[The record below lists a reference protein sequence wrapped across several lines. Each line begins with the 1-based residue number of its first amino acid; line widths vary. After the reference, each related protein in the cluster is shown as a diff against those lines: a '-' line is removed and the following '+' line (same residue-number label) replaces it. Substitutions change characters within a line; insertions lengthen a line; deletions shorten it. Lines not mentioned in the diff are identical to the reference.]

1 MFKVLIP
8 AILVVGG
15 VITYLSA
22 FIVDTRNQAIQVCL
36 GEISRSINAAPLNDK
51 ELAARKEV
59 LAKKGEVKKV
69 STSIEIP
76 NAGKPGL
83 YFMYP
88 FICQA
93 LKMEKLTMTLEG
105 KAEQISAGAEKD
117 YVDISYFAM
126 WRIVDPVQYY
136 LSYRGNDGRAISQI
150 QNYIKDAFQ
159 EALQVRSV
167 TDVVS
172 TSRVSIMKEVKDS
185 VIFKVNQNKL
195 GLTIM
200 DVRINQVELKAEI
213 QKAIFEQMKREREK
227 IAVTTISNGKKKARK
242 IKAEG
247 DREQRTIVASADRKS
262 KELRGAGDAT
272 ATRIYALA
280 FGRNKAFYE
289 FYKSLEAYK
298 ISFNDG
304 DTMVLEPSSEFF
316 KYFNSSNIS
325 P

>member
-1 MFKVLIP
+1 MLKVLLP
-8 AILVVGG
+8 AILVIGG

-22 FIVDTRNQAIQVCL
+22 YIVDTRNQAIQVCL
-36 GEISRSINAAPLNDK
+36 GEISRSINAAPLSEK
-51 ELAARKEV
+51 ELVARKEV
-59 LAKKGEVKKV
+59 LAKKGSSKNPGSSV
-69 STSIEIP
+69 EIP
-76 NAGKPGL
+76 NEGKPGL

-88 FICQA
+88 FMCEA
-93 LKMEKLTMTLEG
+93 LKMEKLTMTLGG
-105 KAEQISAGAEKD
+105 KAEDMSAGAEKD

-136 LSYRGNDGRAISQI
+136 LSYQGNDGRAINQI
-150 QNYIKDAFQ
+150 QNYIKNAFQ

-172 TSRVSIMKEVKDS
+172 IARVKIMKEVKES
-185 VIFKVNQNKL
+185 VIEKVNQNKL
-195 GLTIM
+195 GLTIL

-262 KELRGAGDAT
+262 KELRGYGDAT

-280 FGRNKAFYE
+280 FGRNKGFYE

-298 ISFNDG
+298 ISFNSG

-316 KYFNSSNIS
+316 KYFNSSSIS